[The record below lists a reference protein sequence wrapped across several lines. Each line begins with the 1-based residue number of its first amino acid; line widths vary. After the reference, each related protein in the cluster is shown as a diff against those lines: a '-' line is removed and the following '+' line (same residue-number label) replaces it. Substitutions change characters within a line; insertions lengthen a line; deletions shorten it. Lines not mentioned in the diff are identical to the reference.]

1 MKTTKNNIIEDLIN
15 DIPLEIKIKTMVN
28 IELINFVHDLG
39 LRESGYWTD
48 SEQDEKLLNKIDN
61 AVISLTENLMEEI
74 NEHQQQK

>member
-1 MKTTKNNIIEDLIN
+1 MKTLKNSIIDDLIN
-15 DIPLEIKIKTMVN
+15 DIPLEIRIKTMVN